1 MNTIGFSYFKFGYVE
16 SVKTMSLAYT
26 KQGRLRE
33 VNTLERISPLHEASQ
48 VLWAVVTLGVRRVY
62 DDADLLK
69 KS

>member
-1 MNTIGFSYFKFGYVE
+1 MNTIGFSYFKFGYVK

-48 VLWAVVTLGVRRVY
+48 VLGALGI
-62 DDADLLK
+62 
-69 KS
+69 